1 MEPAPGYAYAEDIKF
16 TVSEDGGVD
25 VVVMEDKPTKAV
37 LSKKAITGED
47 ELPGCEMQ
55 LVDENG
61 LVIDQWI
68 SGDEPHEITGVLEA
82 GKQYTLIES
91 NPAPGYAYSKD
102 VTFTVNL
109 DGTVNHVEMRDDVT
123 RVEVT
128 RTEPSRK
135 AGFPRKNRTGSRES
149 WWPGRPTSFTR
160 RKLRMV
166 TAPWRT
172 SNLR

>member
-102 VTFTVNL
+102 VTL
-109 DGTVNHVEMRDDVT
+109 SLIHI
-123 RVEVT
+123 
-128 RTEPSRK
+128 
-135 AGFPRKNRTGSRES
+135 
-149 WWPGRPTSFTR
+149 
-160 RKLRMV
+160 
-166 TAPWRT
+166 
-172 SNLR
+172 